1 MKQINSKASDRKRLV
16 YVLLDLF
23 AAAISWSSFFFVRKY
38 FIDPTLPP
46 SFGIIINDRNFY
58 IGIIIIPLFWVIAYY
73 FTGFYKNIYQKSR
86 LQCLIQTL
94 QVTFAGSVILFFAVV
109 LDDNISN
116 YTHYYYSFIVLFIT
130 QFTVTIVFRLINV
143 TLTVHNIHNRKLGYA
158 TLLVGGNGNA
168 LKVYQDLES
177 QSKSEGNIFVGFL
190 NIIEREHYSL
200 SPYIPHLGHYADI
213 RKIID
218 GNNIQEVIIAIEK
231 SEEHTIESVISK
243 IQDAKVTIK
252 IIPDMEKILIGGVKT
267 KSLFV
272 PQIVIPLDQMPTWEQ
287 NLKRIMDIFVSII
300 AIIILSPVY
309 IITGIIV
316 WSTSKGSIIYSQERI
331 GLHGKPF
338 MMHKFRSMYQDAE
351 KDGKPRLASKVDPR
365 ITPFGRFMRKVR
377 LDEIPQF
384 FSVLNGDMALV
395 GPRPERKFFI
405 DQISERAPE
414 YRLLQKIKPGITS
427 WGQVRYGYA
436 ENIDEMIDRM
446 KYDLLYLENQSIMM
460 DVKILI
466 WTVLIVV
473 QGRGK

>member
-1 MKQINSKASDRKRLV
+1 MKQINSKLSERKRFV
-16 YVLLDLF
+16 YVVLDFL
-23 AAAISWSSFFFVRKY
+23 AATISWVSFFFVRKY
-38 FIDPTLPP
+38 FIDPSVHP
-46 SFGIIINDRNFY
+46 SFDIIINDRNFY
-58 IGIIIIPLFWVIAYY
+58 IGIIVIPMFWIVAYY

-94 QVTFAGSVILFFAVV
+94 QITLIGSLVLFFAIV
-109 LDDNISN
+109 LDDSIDS
-116 YTHYYYSFIVLFIT
+116 YTNYYYSFLVLFLT
-130 QFTVTIVFRLINV
+130 QFIVTLFFRLINV
-143 TLTVHNIHNRKLGYA
+143 TMTVHRIHKRKLGYA
-158 TLLVGGNGNA
+158 TLLVGSNGNA

-177 QSKSEGNIFVGFL
+177 QAQSEGNYFIGFL
-190 NIIEREHYSL
+190 NVAEYKSFSL
-200 SPYIPHLGHYADI
+200 SEYIPHLGSYKEI
-213 RKIID
+213 RKIIEKY
-218 GNNIQEVIIAIEK
+218 NVQEVIIAADK

-272 PQIVIPLDQMPTWEQ
+272 PQIVIPLDQMPIWEQ
-287 NLKRIMDIFVSII
+287 NLKRMMDIFASII

-316 WSTSKGSIIYSQERI
+316 WSTSKGPIIYSQERV
-331 GLHGKPF
+331 GQYGKPF

-351 KDGKPRLASKVDPR
+351 KDGKPRLASKIDPR
-365 ITPFGRFMRKVR
+365 ITSFGRFMRKVR

-384 FSVLNGDMALV
+384 FSVLKGDMALV

-405 DQISERAPE
+405 DQISEQAPE

-427 WGQVRYGYA
+427 WGQVKYGYA
-436 ENIDEMIDRM
+436 ENIEEMIERM

-460 DVKILI
+460 DLKILI
-466 WTVLIVV
+466 WTVMIVI

>member
-1 MKQINSKASDRKRLV
+1 MKQINSKLSERKRFV
-16 YVLLDLF
+16 YVVLDFL
-23 AAAISWSSFFFVRKY
+23 AAAISWACFFFVRKY
-38 FIDPTLPP
+38 FIDPSVPP
-46 SFGIIINDRNFY
+46 SFDIIINDKNFY
-58 IGIIIIPLFWVIAYY
+58 IGIVVIPMFWIVAYY

-94 QVTFAGSVILFFAVV
+94 QITLIGSLVLFFAIV
-109 LDDNISN
+109 LDDSIES
-116 YTHYYYSFIVLFIT
+116 YTNYYYSFLVLFLT
-130 QFTVTIVFRLINV
+130 QFTVTLFFRLINV
-143 TLTVHNIHNRKLGYA
+143 TMTVHRIHKRELGYA
-158 TLLVGGNGNA
+158 TLLVGSNGNA

-177 QSKSEGNIFVGFL
+177 QSQSEGNYFIGFL
-190 NIIEREHYSL
+190 NVAEYKSFSL
-200 SPYIPHLGHYADI
+200 SDYIPHLGSYKEI
-213 RKIID
+213 RRIID
-218 GNNIQEVIIAIEK
+218 EYNVQEVIIAIDK

-272 PQIVIPLDQMPTWEQ
+272 PQIVIPLDQMPIWEQ
-287 NLKRIMDIFVSII
+287 NLKRIMDIFASII

-316 WSTSKGSIIYSQERI
+316 WSTSKGPIIYSQERV
-331 GLHGKPF
+331 GQYGKPF

-384 FSVLNGDMALV
+384 FSVLKGDMALV

-405 DQISERAPE
+405 DQISEQAPE

-427 WGQVRYGYA
+427 WGQVKYGYA
-436 ENIDEMIDRM
+436 ENIGEMIERM

-460 DVKILI
+460 DLKILI
-466 WTVLIVV
+466 WTVMIVI